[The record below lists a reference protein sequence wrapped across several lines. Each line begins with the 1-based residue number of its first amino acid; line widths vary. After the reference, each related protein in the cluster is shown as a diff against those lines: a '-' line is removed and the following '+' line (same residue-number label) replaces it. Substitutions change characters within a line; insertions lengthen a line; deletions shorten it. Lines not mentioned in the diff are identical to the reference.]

1 MSDLFF
7 MYLFS
12 VYDRVFV
19 VLEEYVYDHH
29 SVSLSQ
35 RSVAACL
42 DDLVSVFPIENTRG
56 TVCGEKNKGKP
67 TKATRDRL
75 ASTRWIEWMDGSM
88 DRAIVSIVS
97 FPRAR
102 TVPPMFRALT
112 RRVTSLARASTRS
125 SPVVRHRFAT
135 AVNAARD
142 AAPVW
147 TGDEADEDRGAR
159 ARNVFARFGSP
170 EAVTFAHRGIASG
183 VEAGVSGGR
192 ARRERVGEIGG
203 RARGERGFEAT
214 RDGEGGETE
223 VDARVRM

>member
-1 MSDLFF
+1 M
-7 MYLFS
+7 
-12 VYDRVFV
+12 YDRVFV

-35 RSVAACL
+35 RSVAAYL

-56 TVCGEKNKGKP
+56 TVCGEKNKQ
-67 TKATRDRL
+67 THARAI
-75 ASTRWIEWMDGSM
+75 ASTRRIEWM

-102 TVPPMFRALT
+102 TVPAMFRALT

-135 AVNAARD
+135 AANAARD

-147 TGDEADEDRGAR
+147 TGDEAREDGDGAARVEVRFSGAPRGSAR
-159 ARNVFARFGSP
+159 AS
-170 EAVTFAHRGIASG
+170 
-183 VEAGVSGGR
+183 
-192 ARRERVGEIGG
+192 
-203 RARGERGFEAT
+203 
-214 RDGEGGETE
+214 
-223 VDARVRM
+223 

>member
-1 MSDLFF
+1 
-7 MYLFS
+7 

-35 RSVAACL
+35 RSVAAYL

-56 TVCGEKNKGKP
+56 TVCGEKNKQ
-67 TKATRDRL
+67 THARAI
-75 ASTRWIEWMDGSM
+75 ASTRRIEWMDGWM

-102 TVPPMFRALT
+102 TVPAMFRALT

-135 AVNAARD
+135 AANAARD

-183 VEAGVSGGR
+183 VEAEVSG
-192 ARRERVGEIGG
+192 
-203 RARGERGFEAT
+203 
-214 RDGEGGETE
+214 
-223 VDARVRM
+223 